1 MKKDILID
9 LDEKFSKSTINESIA
24 VPGRVPDEVIARINL
39 VEKFHLPQSKVDVMT
54 STEVLQEYNTQLTS
68 QINSLPDLD
77 AILQEWS
84 WRCNKGYPDYSDKED
99 RFKLQE
105 VLDEMGINLPFKRI
119 SEAPGDKKS
128 TTKTT
133 KKTVKPSANQ
143 KSNKVSKP
151 TINSSEVKK
160 YYSGSNANILSIVTK
175 MLDANLRD
183 LVYVRMVEKLKT
195 LPKDKIAKID
205 KELRTYSLK
214 EFLSKGWKTFEDF
227 FMVKIERFGAGE
239 LMCVMAIKN
248 SRSGG
253 VNEKD
258 LTIDGANGG
267 YFEVKEGP
275 DQIQMAGS
283 GASGKFPYVRKM
295 VQFYQLLDDLNL
307 RDRSNDQILK
317 KQLDNLFKSETISN
331 TIYNVLANNFRG
343 DSDKSEGNYFAKF
356 ESLNELPGGMIQKH
370 LDGFRIL
377 KSARATIKSNK
388 DVMSSSKIQVSTPD
402 ADDSY
407 YITTADAEKIRNA
420 KSDSDVKIHK
430 GAAVNVTTKNISN
443 ILLSILKF
451 EYSITPDNLVKDIAI
466 VKSNYFNEMDGLVWY
481 EKAEKN
487 NAQPHLGYNK
497 DFVIQGISLN
507 MGKMRRADKATW
519 EFEKLQKNY

>member
-1 MKKDILID
+1 MKKDISKQITVD
-9 LDEKFSKSTINESIA
+9 LDSLFATKIPEVINESI
-24 VPGRVPDEVIARINL
+24 VTE
-39 VEKFHLPQSKVDVMT
+39 SKPKLDF
-54 STEVLQEYNTQLTS
+54 
-68 QINSLPDLD
+68 D
-77 AILQEWS
+77 AIVTEWS
-84 WRCNKGYPDYSDKED
+84 YRCDKGYPDMNNASDMAA
-99 RFKLQE
+99 LQTLLE
-105 VLDEMGINLPFKRI
+105 EMGIENPLPKI
-119 SEAPGDKKS
+119 QITEKDKVATPPTKS
-128 TTKTT
+128 
-133 KKTVKPSANQ
+133 SAA
-143 KSNKVSKP
+143 
-151 TINSSEVKK
+151 KK
-160 YYSGSNANILSIVTK
+160 YYSGNNANILSIVTK
-175 MLDANLRD
+175 MLDANLRE

-195 LPKDKIAKID
+195 LPKDKITKID
-205 KELRTYSLK
+205 NELRTYSLK
-214 EFLSKGWKTFEDF
+214 GFLSKGWKTFEDF

-253 VNEKD
+253 VSEKD
-258 LTIDGANGG
+258 LTIDGAGGG

-295 VQFYQLLDDLNL
+295 VQFYQLLDELNL
-307 RDRSNDQILK
+307 RDTSNDQILK
-317 KQLDNLFKSETISN
+317 KQLDDLFKSETIAD
-331 TIYNVLANNFRG
+331 TIYKVLINNFRG
-343 DSDKSEGNYFAKF
+343 DSDKGEGNYFAKF

-370 LDGFRIL
+370 LDGFKIL
-377 KSARATIKSNK
+377 KSARTAIKSNK
-388 DVMSSSKIQVSTPD
+388 DVMAKSKMQVSTPE

-407 YITTADAEKIRNA
+407 YITTADAEKIRQA

-430 GAAVNVTTKNISN
+430 GTAITAETKSISN

-451 EYSITPDNLVKDIAI
+451 EYSVTPANLVKDIAI

-519 EFEKLQKNY
+519 EFEKLQANY